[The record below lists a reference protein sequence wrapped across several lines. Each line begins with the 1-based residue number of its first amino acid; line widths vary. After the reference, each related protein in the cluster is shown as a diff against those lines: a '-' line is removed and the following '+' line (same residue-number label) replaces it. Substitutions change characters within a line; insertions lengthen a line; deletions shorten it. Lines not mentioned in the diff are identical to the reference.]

1 MTDAIRRSD
10 ALKSW
15 RRSAEHEAER
25 REVEEEDRRL
35 AEERKTLVRDGPKLK
50 GAKLAARLDA
60 TWGRP
65 PGFIGRQIRTG
76 ARECDDDDA
85 PGRCHSA
92 EWLSAHTG
100 SVVMT
105 VLAPHCNA
113 CCANSGL

>member
-10 ALKSW
+10 ALKGW

-60 TWGRP
+60 TWRRP
-65 PGFIGRQIRTG
+65 RGFIG
-76 ARECDDDDA
+76 
-85 PGRCHSA
+85 
-92 EWLSAHTG
+92 WLATA
-100 SVVMT
+100 
-105 VLAPHCNA
+105 LD
-113 CCANSGL
+113 